1 MKVLIQNLVLFI
13 VLSIAFSAM
22 VSCTRTQTAAV
33 DNTNATAPTGTIL
46 PNDKPKSAYPPAPS
60 AIMQNEI
67 KMLDGSTFKLE
78 DKKGKVILVNMWATW
93 CGPCIGE
100 MPHFIELQ
108 EKYKD
113 KGFEVIGLDSDD
125 ESKDDIEAFSAKQKL
140 NYQLGWAD
148 GKLLMEFVKLSK
160 LQGIPQSI
168 IIDREGR
175 LNGVFAGGGGKV
187 IGQVKETVDRLMS
200 E

>member
-1 MKVLIQNLVLFI
+1 MKVLIKNVALFI
-13 VLSIAFSAM
+13 VLSIAFSAL
-22 VSCTRTQTAAV
+22 VSCTKTQTAAV
-33 DNTNATAPTGTIL
+33 ENTNSSAPANTTT
-46 PNDKPKSAYPPAPS
+46 PNDKPKTAYPPAPS

-78 DKKGKVILVNMWATW
+78 DKKGKVVLVNMWATW

-100 MPHFIELQ
+100 MPHFVELQ

-125 ESKDDIEAFSAKQKL
+125 EAKDEIEAFAAKQKL

-168 IIDREGR
+168 IIDRDGK